1 MERNTIVCSPDKIH
15 RRSYTRKNG
24 RRVKGACVSRSR
36 SRSRYISRT
45 SQKPECPPGQISR
58 SSYVR
63 RITSRVR
70 REGYL
75 RKTKSGK
82 TIKVH
87 PKGSAVRVKASC
99 IKDRGKTGKLGPGD
113 PRIGPLKRGELKKFG
128 YVYKLP
134 EEPRRAALQRAVQ
147 ALGPLNVFHKLDA
160 VSKLTMRS
168 SPKASAVFTAD
179 KNWVRSVYGGT
190 NGSLHAF

>member
-1 MERNTIVCSPDKIH
+1 MERNTITCSPDKIH

-36 SRSRYISRT
+36 SRSGSSPKR
-45 SQKPECPPGQISR
+45 ECPPGQISR
-58 SSYVR
+58 ASYVR
-63 RITSRVR
+63 HITSRVR

-87 PKGSAVRVKASC
+87 PRGTAVRVKASC
-99 IKDRGKTGKLGPGD
+99 IKDRGKSGKLGPGNA
-113 PRIGPLKRGELKKFG
+113 RIGPLKRGELKKFG

-160 VSKLTMRS
+160 VSKLTVLT
-168 SPKASAVFTAD
+168 SPRASAVFTAD
-179 KNWVRSVYGGT
+179 KNWVRSVYGGS

>member
-1 MERNTIVCSPDKIH
+1 MERNTLVCSPGKIH

-36 SRSRYISRT
+36 SRSQSP
-45 SQKPECPPGQISR
+45 KPECPPGQISR

-63 RITSRVR
+63 HITSRVR

-82 TIKVH
+82 TVKVR
-87 PKGSAVRVKASC
+87 PTGSAIRVKASC
-99 IKDRGKTGKLGPGD
+99 IKDRGTRGKLGPGNA
-113 PRIGPLKRGELKKFG
+113 RIGPLKRGELKRFG

-147 ALGPLNVFHKLDA
+147 SLGPLNVFHKLDA
-160 VSKLTMRS
+160 VSKLTSRT
-168 SPKASAVFTAD
+168 SPRASAIFTAD
-179 KNWVRSVYGGT
+179 KNWIRSVYGGT